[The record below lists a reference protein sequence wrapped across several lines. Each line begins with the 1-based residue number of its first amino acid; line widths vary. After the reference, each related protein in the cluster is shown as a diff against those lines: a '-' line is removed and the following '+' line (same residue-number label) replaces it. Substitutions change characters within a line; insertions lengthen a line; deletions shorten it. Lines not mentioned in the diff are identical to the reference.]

1 VNLNFQKKE
10 LGVMAKTL
18 VLYYSYEGHTKKVA
32 EVIAKE
38 ISADIEGVKPIKEM
52 KTKGFGKFLWGGS
65 QVVMKKKPELKP
77 LNVNPDDYDIVF
89 VGTPVWAFTYAP
101 PVKTILETGI
111 LKNKKV
117 AFFYTHE
124 GGAGKTEENAKNV
137 IEKNNAY
144 LGGLSCVN
152 VAKDFEVLKPELIQ
166 WAREMSDK

>member
-1 VNLNFQKKE
+1 
-10 LGVMAKTL
+10 MSKTL

-38 ISADIEGVKPIKEM
+38 LSTDIEGVKPIKEM

-77 LNVNPDDYDIVF
+77 MNVNPDDYDTIF

-101 PVKTILETGI
+101 PVKTILESGM

-124 GGAGKTEENAKNV
+124 GGEGKTEENAKTV
-137 IEKNNAY
+137 IENNNTY
-144 LGGLSCVN
+144 LGGFSCMN
-152 VAKDFEVLKPELIQ
+152 VAKDFETLKPKVIQ
-166 WAREMSDK
+166 WVKEMSDES